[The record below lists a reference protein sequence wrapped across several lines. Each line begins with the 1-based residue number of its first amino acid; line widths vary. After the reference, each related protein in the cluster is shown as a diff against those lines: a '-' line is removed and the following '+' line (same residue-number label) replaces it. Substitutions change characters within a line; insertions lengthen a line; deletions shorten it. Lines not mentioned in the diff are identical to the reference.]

1 MITFHKIKWKNF
13 LSTGNQWTE
22 VDFQRNNTNLIIGTN
37 GAGKSTILDALT
49 FVLFNKPF
57 RKINK
62 PQLPNTTNEKDCC
75 VEIEFTT
82 NNRHYLVRRGIKPNV
97 FDIEVNGKPLHKEAD
112 DRANQRILEENILKV
127 NYKSFTQ
134 IVILGSSTFVPF
146 MQLTTSNRRE
156 VIEDLLDIRIFSAMN
171 GIIKDKI
178 RTQKDQ
184 IKSLELKKQTLKEK
198 EQMQREFIE
207 ELENR
212 GNANINANK
221 EKIAN
226 LDKEVGEYI
235 DANDILD
242 GYIQQYTKE
251 QENVIGAG
259 DKLVKLNNLKGKIS
273 QKVSTITKEHKFFTE
288 NTVCP
293 TCTQTIEEEF
303 RLNRITDA
311 QNKAKELKEGYE
323 ELENTI
329 KFEQE
334 RERQFNDLSKEITKL
349 THGISQNNTRISLN
363 QRQIRDLEHEIQTI
377 TENLANRNS
386 EHEKLEEFR
395 ENLQKTFE
403 YLAEKKEEI
412 VYYDFAYSLL
422 RDDGVKT
429 KIIKKY
435 LPFINQQVNRYLQM
449 MDFYINFNLDEEFN
463 ETVKSP
469 IHEDFSYSSFSEG
482 EKMRIDLALLFTWRE
497 VARVKNSVNTN
508 LLIMD
513 EVFDS
518 SLDGFGTD
526 EFLKI
531 IRYVIKVRKNQR
543 FFTYGVLTGTRRMN
557 TPNWQHH
564 SKKEQ
569 KRKLKPQA
577 MRARR
582 EALRQFKKR
591 HMTSPKRRGSFV

>member
-1 MITFHKIKWKNF
+1 MITFQKIRWKNF
-13 LSTGNQWTE
+13 LSTGNQFTE
-22 VDFQRNNTNLIIGTN
+22 IDFQESNTNLIIGTN
-37 GAGKSTILDALT
+37 GAGKSTMLDALT

-62 PQLPNTTNEKDCC
+62 PQLINTTNERDCL
-75 VEIEFTT
+75 VEIEFEINT
-82 NNRHYLVRRGIKPNV
+82 RQYLVRRGIKPNV
-97 FDIEVNGKPLHKEAD
+97 FDIVVNGTELHREAD
-112 DRANQRILEENILKV
+112 DRAMQRVLEDNILKV

-146 MQLTTSNRRE
+146 MQLTSANRRE
-156 VIEDLLDIRIFSAMN
+156 VIEDLLDIRIFSLMN
-171 GIIKDKI
+171 NILKDKI
-178 RTQKDQ
+178 RTQKEQ
-184 IKSLELKKQTLKEK
+184 VKSLDLKKENLKDK
-198 EQMQREFIE
+198 MKMQQNFID

-212 GNANINANK
+212 GNANINSNK
-221 EKIAN
+221 EKIAD
-226 LDKEVGEYI
+226 LDNEIVHYM
-235 DANDILD
+235 DQNSIL
-242 GYIQQYTKE
+242 E
-251 QENVIGAG
+251 QAISRNVEDQEKFIGAG

-293 TCTQTIEEEF
+293 TCTQDIEESF
-303 RLNRITDA
+303 RLNKIDDA
-311 QNKAKELKEGYE
+311 QNRAKELRDGYA
-323 ELENTI
+323 ELEQAI
-329 KFEQE
+329 ESEQG
-334 RERQFNDLSKEITKL
+334 RERQFNALSKENTKL

-377 TENLANRNS
+377 TENIANRNS
-386 EHEKLEEFR
+386 EHEKLDEFKT
-395 ENLQKTFE
+395 NLQNTFKD
-403 YLAEKKEEI
+403 LSEKKQEI
-412 VYYDFAYSLL
+412 VYHDFAYSLL
-422 RDDGVKT
+422 KDDGVKT
-429 KIIKKY
+429 KIIRKY

-449 MDFYINFNLDEEFN
+449 MDFYINFHLDEEFK

-531 IRYVIKVRKNQR
+531 IRYVIKDANIFVISHKQDMQDK
-543 FFTYGVLTGTRRMN
+543 FESVIKFDKVKGFSRMV
-557 TPNWQHH
+557 
-564 SKKEQ
+564 S
-569 KRKLKPQA
+569 
-577 MRARR
+577 
-582 EALRQFKKR
+582 
-591 HMTSPKRRGSFV
+591 